1 MVFDVSKDRRYL
13 QLENMVVDLET
24 GIKFT
29 LDSAHPAF
37 ICEMF
42 KNQFAYSYKHKL
54 IENNELFRKMK
65 QLIYPLISH
74 DKGIVSEYEVRY
86 GMNLI
91 SESSETFSYSTY
103 RTIEESWDFVKTK
116 MLDMLPIT
124 PNDLVEGW
132 LGDTWDSIKSGASA
146 AWDKTKEV
154 AGKVW
159 DSIKDAASWILNK
172 GLPWFFEKLEG
183 FLLNPVTIGIE
194 IALTAIGVGKIAGAV
209 LWGVLGIWKIYQ
221 LATGKIKDDIWSY
234 LDIGVCLLG
243 LLATGGAAKALKA
256 GIKATG
262 RSIVKLA
269 NLPGIKQLIQ
279 LLAKG
284 VSFIGNMIMK
294 PIQWLTK
301 TFGGPKINQMV
312 NMAKNK
318 LDDVVK
324 KLTDAFNTA
333 KKGPGIIKTAKQGI
347 KTDITNPLKTALT
360 GGKTAAELER
370 AAFKG
375 TLVGTGVGLGMMG
388 IHKYAD
394 NKQKVAQKQEK
405 EANQAMVD
413 YASNDET
420 MQQAASSEMQG
431 LLDKFKKMDNQ

>member
-42 KNQFAYSYKHKL
+42 KNQFTYSYKHKL

-172 GLPWFFEKLEG
+172 GLPWFFEQLEG
-183 FLLNPVTIGIE
+183 FLLNPVTIGVE
-194 IALTAIGVGKIAGAV
+194 VALTAIGVGKIAGAI
-209 LWGVLGIWKIYQ
+209 LWGVLGI
-221 LATGKIKDDIWSY
+221 
-234 LDIGVCLLG
+234 
-243 LLATGGAAKALKA
+243 AAKALKA

>member
-1 MVFDVSKDRRYL
+1 
-13 QLENMVVDLET
+13 
-24 GIKFT
+24 
-29 LDSAHPAF
+29 
-37 ICEMF
+37 
-42 KNQFAYSYKHKL
+42 
-54 IENNELFRKMK
+54 
-65 QLIYPLISH
+65 
-74 DKGIVSEYEVRY
+74 
-86 GMNLI
+86 
-91 SESSETFSYSTY
+91 
-103 RTIEESWDFVKTK
+103 

-146 AWDKTKEV
+146 VWDKTKEV

-183 FLLNPVTIGIE
+183 FLLNPVTIGVE
-194 IALTAIGVGKIAGAV
+194 VALTAIGVGKIAGAI

-221 LATGKIKDDIWSY
+221 LATGKIKSDIWSY

-256 GIKATG
+256 GIKSTG
-262 RSIVKLA
+262 RSIAKLA
-269 NLPGIKQLIQ
+269 KLPGIKQLIQ

-301 TFGGPKINQMV
+301 TFGGPKINEMV

-324 KLTDAFNTA
+324 KLTDAFNSA
-333 KKGPGIIKTAKQGI
+333 KQGPGIIKTAKQGI
-347 KTDITNPLKTALT
+347 KTDITNPLKTALK

-375 TLVGTGVGLGMMG
+375 TLVGTSVGLGMMG

-394 NKQKVAQKQEK
+394 NKQKEAEKKEK
-405 EANQAMVD
+405 ETNKAMVD
-413 YASNDET
+413 FASNDET

-431 LLDKFKKMDNQ
+431 LLNQFKTMDNQ

>member
-183 FLLNPVTIGIE
+183 FLLNPVTIGVE
-194 IALTAIGVGKIAGAV
+194 VALTAIGVGKIAGAI

-221 LATGKIKDDIWSY
+221 LATGKIKSDIWSY

-256 GIKATG
+256 GIKSTG
-262 RSIVKLA
+262 RSIAKLA
-269 NLPGIKQLIQ
+269 KLPGIKQLIQ

-301 TFGGPKINQMV
+301 TFGGPKINEMV

-324 KLTDAFNTA
+324 KLTDAFNSA
-333 KKGPGIIKTAKQGI
+333 KQGPGIIKTAKQGI
-347 KTDITNPLKTALT
+347 KTDITNPLKTALK

-375 TLVGTGVGLGMMG
+375 TLVGTSVGLGMMG

-394 NKQKVAQKQEK
+394 NKQKEAEKKEK
-405 EANQAMVD
+405 ETNKAMVD
-413 YASNDET
+413 FASNDET

-431 LLDKFKKMDNQ
+431 LLNQFKTMDNQ

>member
-1 MVFDVSKDRRYL
+1 MVFDVSKDKRYL

-24 GIKFT
+24 GLKFT

-42 KNQFAYSYKHKL
+42 KSQFAYSYKHKL

-91 SESSETFSYSTY
+91 YESSETFSLSTY
-103 RTIEESWDFVKTK
+103 KTIIESWDFVKTK

-132 LGDTWDSIKSGASA
+132 LGDTWDGIKS
-146 AWDKTKEV
+146 V

-159 DSIKDAASWILNK
+159 DSVKDAASWVLNK
-172 GLPWFFEKLEG
+172 GLPWFFEQLEG

-194 IALTAIGVGKIAGAV
+194 VALSAIGVGKIAGAI
-209 LWGVLGIWKIYQ
+209 LWGALGIWKIYQ
-221 LATGKIKDDIWSY
+221 LATGKLKDDIWSY

-256 GIKATG
+256 GIKSTG
-262 RSIVKLA
+262 RSIAKLA
-269 NLPGIKQLIQ
+269 KLPGIKQLIQ

-312 NMAKNK
+312 NTAKSK
-318 LDDVVK
+318 LDKIVET
-324 KLTDAFNTA
+324 LTNTFNTA
-333 KKGPGIIKTAKQGI
+333 TKGPGIIKTAKQGV
-347 KTDITNPLKTALT
+347 KTDIVNPLKTAFK

-375 TLVGTGVGLGMMG
+375 AKWGVGSYGLFGGAEKLGNY
-388 IHKYAD
+388 YAGKKEGENVQQLGTAMSTRID
-394 NKQKVAQKQEK
+394 GDGDQIIKQYE
-405 EANQAMVD
+405 NQP
-413 YASNDET
+413 
-420 MQQAASSEMQG
+420 
-431 LLDKFKKMDNQ
+431 K